1 MSHDAS
7 PSMLKVARTSVQS
20 AIVKNGLE
28 GVLVRSVDEHLVDS
42 RAKKCVGAEVW
53 FGMCFNKS

>member
-1 MSHDAS
+1 
-7 PSMLKVARTSVQS
+7 MLKVARTSVQS